1 MPSSGTGVRCLTTMP
16 VERRSGSKQVTS
28 VAIGVVALVLALL
41 AAWGMIHLASGGKG
55 PVQMQLGDETFDAGY
70 TSRMSDQIAED
81 GPLLFSDVSGRGQRQ
96 PIYVVHLGDDE
107 DDGWFALS
115 AVAPGAAEGCYVTWN
130 AERDLFEERKVA
142 DATDGRDSV
151 GELCRDVT
159 WSADGTDGSDGS
171 ELEAFPWKVDSDDR
185 LIIDLRPD
193 QSRETTTTIATS
205 GN

>member
-1 MPSSGTGVRCLTTMP
+1 MP
-16 VERRSGSKQVTS
+16 VERRSGSKQATS
-28 VAIGVVALVLALL
+28 VIIGIVALVLAVL

-55 PVQMQLGDETFDAGY
+55 PVQVQLGDDTFDAGF
-70 TSRMSDQIAED
+70 TSRMSAQIEQD

-96 PIYVVHLGDDE
+96 PIYVVHIGDVE

-115 AVAPGAAEGCYVTWN
+115 AVAPGAPEGCFVTWN
-130 AERDLFEERKVA
+130 PDRDLFEERRAA
-142 DATDGRDSV
+142 DSSAGRDAL

-159 WSADGTDGSDGS
+159 WTANGTDGSDGS
-171 ELEAFPWKVDSDDR
+171 ELEAFPWKIDDDR

>member
-1 MPSSGTGVRCLTTMP
+1 MP
-16 VERRSGSKQVTS
+16 VERRSGSKQATS
-28 VAIGVVALVLALL
+28 VIIGIVALVLAVL

-55 PVQMQLGDETFDAGY
+55 PVQVQLGDDTFDAGF
-70 TSRMSDQIAED
+70 TSRMAAQIEQD

-96 PIYVVHLGDDE
+96 PIYVVHIGDVE

-115 AVAPGAAEGCYVTWN
+115 AVAPGAPEGCFVTWN
-130 AERDLFEERKVA
+130 PDRDLFEERRAA
-142 DATDGRDSV
+142 DSSAGRDAL

-159 WSADGTDGSDGS
+159 WTADGSGGSDGS
-171 ELEAFPWKVDSDDR
+171 VLEAFPWKVDEDR